1 MITLVCQHDQVFAR
15 DKSGELTPARLVYA
29 RPISARDQEVSVLH
43 ASKGHELAWLASLDE
58 LDTESR
64 AIAEAELAARYC
76 IAIVHNVQE
85 SQVNHGHRYLKVDT
99 DRGFRYFHLK
109 EPGKNVTYLST
120 DHLVIRDS
128 MGNRYEIPSLAA
140 LNAESLERLNRVI

>member
-1 MITLVCQHDQVFAR
+1 MITLVRKHDQLFACGE
-15 DKSGELTPARLVYA
+15 SGDLTPVRLVYA

-43 ASKGHELAWLASLDE
+43 AKKGQELAWLPNLDA
-58 LDTESR
+58 LDAESR

-76 IAIVHNVQE
+76 IAIIENVQE
-85 SQVNHGHRYLKVDT
+85 SKVNHGHRYLKVDT

-109 EPGKNVTYLST
+109 EPGKNVTYLT
-120 DHLVIRDS
+120 PDHLVIRDS

-140 LNAESLERLNRVI
+140 LGPESCERLNRVI